1 MFPDKINHFVSEL
14 LRKTEQGSLK
24 WLYDDEN
31 SSVQVQTQE
40 FTFSL
45 RYNFNQIEEVGEFV
59 IIYFSAADGKEY
71 RFYTNQTW
79 NDYDLARRL
88 FDAAQASG
96 LQLPF

>member
-1 MFPDKINHFVSEL
+1 MFPGKINHFVSEL
-14 LRKTEQGSLK
+14 LRKTEQGLLN

-31 SSVQVQTQE
+31 SSVQVQTRE

-45 RYNFNQIEEVGEFV
+45 GYNFNKIEEVGEFV

-79 NDYDLARRL
+79 SDYDLARRL
-88 FDAAQASG
+88 FQAAQASV